1 MSTFNG
7 LGMNLGNLS
16 RLSDAKTCSISP
28 ENFTGAKGKGGMSV
42 DGPAAPC
49 ARDLG
54 PGWKLSPYVRIDAG
68 EEHVVAD
75 IEGPG
80 AIQQIWL
87 TPTGN
92 WRFSILRIYWD
103 DQEHPSVECP
113 IGDFFACGWGKY
125 AQISSLAVCVNP
137 GSAFNCYWE
146 MPFRKRCRM
155 TLTNI
160 GADAMVLYY
169 QVNYTLTEVPED
181 AAYFHAQ
188 FRRTNPLPYKD
199 VYTILDGVQ
208 GKGQYVGTYMAWG
221 VNNNGWWGEGEIKFF
236 LDGDGEYPTIC
247 GTGTEDYFCGSYNF
261 DVGKENGGYR
271 EFTTPYAGLPQ
282 VLRPD
287 GLYQANTRFGLYRWH
302 IMDPVRFESDLKVN
316 IQALGWR
323 SGGRYLPLQ
332 DDIASV
338 AYWYQTLPTSP
349 FPSLPDRDYLEIL

>member
-1 MSTFNG
+1 MAVP
-7 LGMNLGNLS
+7 
-16 RLSDAKTCSISP
+16 D
-28 ENFTGAKGKGGMSV
+28 GKG
-42 DGPAAPC
+42 AA
-49 ARDLG
+49 RELG
-54 PGWKLSPYVRIDAG
+54 QGWKVSPCVQIQPAQ
-68 EEHVVAD
+68 EFLVAD
-75 IEGPG
+75 IEGSG
-80 AIQQIWL
+80 AIQQIWM
-87 TPTGN
+87 TPTGH

-113 IGDFFACGWGKY
+113 VGDFFACGWGKY
-125 AQISSLAVCVNP
+125 AQVSSLAVCVNP

-146 MPFRKRCRM
+146 MPFRKRCRITMTNIDDKAM
-155 TLTNI
+155 TLF
-160 GADAMVLYY
+160 Y
-169 QVNYTLTEVPED
+169 QVNYCLTDVPED

-188 FRRTNPLPYKD
+188 FRRVNPLPYRD
-199 VYTILDGVQ
+199 VYTILDGVK
-208 GKGQYVGTYMAWG
+208 GEGQYVGTYMAWG
-221 VNNNGWWGEGEIKFF
+221 VNNDGWWGEGEIKFYM
-236 LDGDGEYPTIC
+236 DGDREFPTIC

-302 IMDPVRFESDLKVN
+302 VMDPVRFQSDLRVT

-338 AYWYQTLPTSP
+338 AFWYQSLPSVP
-349 FPSLPDRDYLEIL
+349 FPELPDKDGLEVV